1 MDIRNTRDL
10 KHFAAQRVENTPV
23 AKTIALVCAAVIIG
37 TAFLNTGINYL
48 LDLRIGETGGLSN
61 IGTRSLLATLQTFF
75 PYLRM
80 ALVMCVELGYTSA
93 MLRIA
98 RGQYTSLNAF
108 RLGFDRFWLALG
120 TRIWEY
126 LAYVGIMFVST
137 FLGVQLFLLTPLSDN
152 TIAIVEP
159 YIDSGME
166 ALLLDEAAYAQFA
179 ASLWPALIF
188 AGALYALLAI
198 PVTYQ
203 YRMASFVIID
213 KPGIRPRTVL
223 KESTRMMRRHRFQLF
238 RLDVSLWAYYLLKV
252 LASVVCYGDSIL
264 PLMGIQLPI
273 SETAGYFLFF
283 ALYLVME
290 FAIFY
295 FMQNRVTTTY
305 ALAYDSLRPKE
316 EPTNGVVLGNI
327 FNM

>member
-1 MDIRNTRDL
+1 MDIRNTREL
-10 KHFAAQRVENTPV
+10 KSFAAQRLESAPV
-23 AKTIALVCAAVIIG
+23 AKRIALICAAVIIG
-37 TAFLNTGINYL
+37 TAFLNTGLNYL
-48 LDLRIGETGGLSN
+48 LDLRIDETGGLSN
-61 IGTRSLLATLQTFF
+61 IGARSILSTIQTVF

-80 ALVMCVELGYTSA
+80 ALVMCVELGYASA

-126 LAYVGIMFVST
+126 LAYCGIMFIST
-137 FLGVQLFLLTPLSDN
+137 FLGVQLFLLSPLSN
-152 TIAIVEP
+152 SSIAMLEP
-159 YIDSGME
+159 YLADGME
-166 ALLLDEAAYAQFA
+166 AFMQNEAAYAQFA
-179 ASLWPALIF
+179 QSLWPALIF
-188 AGALYALLAI
+188 VGALYALLAI
-198 PVTYQ
+198 PLAYQ

-213 KPGIRPRTVL
+213 KPGIRPRAAL
-223 KESTRMMRRHRFQLF
+223 RESTRMMKGHRIQLF
-238 RLDVSLWAYYLLKV
+238 RLDVSLWLFYLMKV

-264 PLMGIQLPI
+264 PLLGVQLPF
-273 SETAGYFLFF
+273 SETVGYFLFF

-316 EPTNGVVLGNI
+316 EPSNGVVLGNI
-327 FNM
+327 FNI